1 MLRSITFI
9 KTVHTLIFV
18 FMIIWVGIVLF
29 TLLLDKI
36 SILTW
41 IGVGFMLLEG
51 VVLLISGWKC
61 PLTVYA
67 EKLGAED
74 GSVADIFLPKFIA
87 DQMFRIFGFI
97 SVICF
102 VLLLVRLLA

>member
-9 KTVHTLIFV
+9 KIIHTLIGV
-18 FMIIWVGIVLF
+18 VMIIWVGIVF
-29 TLLLDKI
+29 ITLLLDAI

-41 IGVGFMLLEG
+41 IGIGFMLFEG
-51 VVLLISGWKC
+51 VVLLFSGWKC

-67 EKLGAED
+67 ENQGAED
-74 GSVADIFLPKFIA
+74 GSVTDIFFPKFIA
-87 DQMFRIFGFI
+87 DQMFRIFGAL

-102 VLLLVRLLA
+102 VLLMVRILA

>member
-9 KTVHTLIFV
+9 KAIHTLIFV

-41 IGVGFMLLEG
+41 IGIGFMLLEG
-51 VVLLISGWKC
+51 VVLLISKCEC

-67 EKLGAED
+67 EKLGAEN

-87 DQMFRIFGFI
+87 DQMFRIFGI
-97 SVICF
+97 ICVICL
-102 VLLLVRLLA
+102 VLLLFRLLT